1 MLDHADYTA
10 PTRQHAV
17 DHTDQEYIFPEKSFV
32 DRYVGI
38 CDLSG
43 VCTSFFFL
51 GGGFL
56 KTFLYSGTFVQRSVL
71 YIYGFFPTAKN
82 DPVLRVLASSI
93 YVPKHESARSKW
105 VNPLEHKRPI

>member
-43 VCTSFFFL
+43 VCTSFFFG
-51 GGGFL
+51 GGGF
-56 KTFLYSGTFVQRSVL
+56 
-71 YIYGFFPTAKN
+71 
-82 DPVLRVLASSI
+82 
-93 YVPKHESARSKW
+93 
-105 VNPLEHKRPI
+105 